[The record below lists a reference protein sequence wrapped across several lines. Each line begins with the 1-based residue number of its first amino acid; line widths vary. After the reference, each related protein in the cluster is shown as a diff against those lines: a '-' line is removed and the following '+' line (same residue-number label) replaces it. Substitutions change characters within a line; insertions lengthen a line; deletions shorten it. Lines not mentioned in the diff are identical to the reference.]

1 MNHMLDQDTYR
12 PPEYRELMSM
22 GIQPVLDALA
32 EGCPECGEMPN
43 SIQVL
48 GPDAI
53 VLDCGDVWDA
63 KEWADARA

>member
-1 MNHMLDQDTYR
+1 
-12 PPEYRELMSM
+12 MSR

-32 EGCPECGEMPN
+32 ERCPVCGEKPN
-43 SIQVL
+43 SIHVL